1 MKIQH
6 QETRRK
12 RRERRMKR
20 KMKRKK
26 RRTSVERWDENKLD
40 FSFSK
45 CKSVPSERS

>member
-20 KMKRKK
+20 KK
-26 RRTSVERWDENKLD
+26 RRTSVERWDENKFD
-40 FSFSK
+40 FSFGK
-45 CKSVPSERS
+45 CKSVPSEIS

>member
-20 KMKRKK
+20 KMKKKK
-26 RRTSVERWDENKLD
+26 RRTSVERWAENKLD

-45 CKSVPSERS
+45 CKSVSPEIS